1 MILAGLQKNTLI
13 DYPGKIGCIVFTL
26 GCNFRCDFCYNPSL
40 VIHEK
45 FPKELMSEESFFD
58 FLESRKN
65 LLEAVVITGGEP
77 TLHKDLNLFIKKIKE
92 MGFLVKLDSQGSSPK
107 FLKQI
112 LDEGNVDYVAMDIK
126 SPIERYNE
134 VTNSRFDPNTILESI
149 KIIMDYANL
158 NKNFDYEFRTTVVE
172 DQLKKED
179 FKKMGEMI
187 KGSRLYYLQKFQPK
201 EDLNNP
207 DFSKRKA
214 YSDNEMNEFK
224 EIMENY
230 VEKVFVR

>member
-1 MILAGLQKNTLI
+1 MLLAGLQKNTLI

-45 FPKELMSEESFFD
+45 FPKELISDESFFS

-77 TLHKDLNLFIKKIKE
+77 TLHKDLNLFIKKIKD

-112 LDEGNVDYVAMDIK
+112 LDERNVDYVAMDIK
-126 SPIERYNE
+126 SPIERYQE
-134 VTNSRFDPNTILESI
+134 VTNSRFDLSAISESI
-149 KIIMDYANL
+149 KIIMDHAKE
-158 NKNFDYEFRTTVVE
+158 NKNFDYEFRTTVVA
-172 DQLKKED
+172 DQLLKND
-179 FKKMGEMI
+179 FEKMLKSSNHALEGDTAALARNIIQKYDQTNFGNI
-187 KGSRLYYLQKFQPK
+187 KHNS
-201 EDLNNP
+201 LNIN
-207 DFSKRKA
+207 RW
-214 YSDNEMNEFK
+214 
-224 EIMENY
+224 
-230 VEKVFVR
+230 